1 MSQPSPSPA
10 PPKRAELLSAALAL
24 ARIGLR
30 PVPMITEAKRPA
42 LKGWREAATS
52 EPEAVAAVFKRAKRA
67 DGFAIATGGGVFVI
81 DLDRG
86 AGIDGVLSFAALVR
100 QNDGALAKGPRVRT
114 PRRGVHL
121 YFASPPAVVVANRV
135 ALAPGVDVRGDGGLA
150 MAPPSCGPAGR
161 YRWAPAPFDLP
172 IPPAPAWLTALV
184 AARPP
189 PPPPKAFTPIPW
201 RAPTSYLQAALN
213 AELSAV
219 ASAGV
224 GTRNASLFKAAARL
238 GELAAGASLSID
250 LMVAGLLQAADACG
264 LVRDN
269 GAAAVEATIASGL
282 RRGLANPRTP
292 QSRR

>member
-1 MSQPSPSPA
+1 MSKPSPSPA
-10 PPKRAELLSAALAL
+10 PPKHAELLSAALAL
-24 ARIGLR
+24 ARLGLR

-42 LKGWREAATS
+42 LKGWREAAATD
-52 EPEAVAAVFKRAKRA
+52 PEALSTLFARATRA
-67 DGFAIATGGGVFVI
+67 DGLAIATGGGVFVI

-100 QNDGALAKGPRVRT
+100 QHDGGMVKGPRVRT

-150 MAPPSCGPAGR
+150 MAPPSCGPAGP

-172 IPPAPAWLTALV
+172 IPPAPAWLIALV
-184 AARPP
+184 AAR

-213 AELSAV
+213 AELNAV
-219 ASAGV
+219 ASARV

-238 GELAAGASLSID
+238 GELAAGAGLSID
-250 LMVAGLLQAADACG
+250 LLVAGLLQAADACG

-269 GAAAVEATIASGL
+269 GAVAVEATIASGL

-292 QSRR
+292 QSHRR